1 MLSFEEIELHHKA
14 LIESRVRV
22 ACVRSCD
29 VSFANIFGWLHLFDS
44 RVAEVGE
51 WLILKYRIDG
61 LPRTAYMQPL
71 GGADFTPLVPLLAE
85 DAHREG
91 QPLRLLLD
99 GSGVDLLGADDW
111 AVDCNRDACDYIY
124 HRDELAQLS
133 GSAFKAKRNHI
144 ARFES
149 RYNYTFEPLTT
160 DNLEECLSVDAEWRL
175 RRGSTDA
182 AEAFA
187 LRRKLH
193 CFMDL
198 GLEGGVLRVDGR
210 VVAFT
215 FGSQLTDDTFCVHC
229 EKADTNFD
237 GAYAVVNRMMARQ
250 LPDTTR
256 YINREEDLGI
266 EGLRRAKLS
275 YRPAMLLRKYTA
287 LQLDD
292 HLRGV
297 RALWCRVF
305 GDQPEWV
312 DRFLA
317 RFYDPQLCFT
327 HSEEGRVVAMAHIV
341 PLTTELGRTAYLY
354 AVAVDEPFRGRG
366 LARKVISE
374 ALAKVREGW
383 GGEFDAVCVIP
394 ADEGLRALYAKFG
407 FADECFAMSF
417 GSRGG
422 DRLGE
427 ECFTGAHSTFDL
439 GTGEPTRDLAMVLR
453 LHD

>member
-1 MLSFEEIELHHKA
+1 MIRFEEIELCHKA
-14 LIESRVRV
+14 LIESRVR
-22 ACVRSCD
+22 AAGVRSCD
-29 VSFANIFGWLHLFDS
+29 LSFANIFGWLHLFDS

-51 WLILKYRIDG
+51 WLVLKYRIDG
-61 LPRTAYMQPL
+61 QPRTAYMQPL
-71 GGADFTPLVPLLAE
+71 GGADFTPLLPLLAE
-85 DAHREG
+85 DAQREG
-91 QPLRLLLD
+91 QPLRLMLDDGGVELLD
-99 GSGVDLLGADDW
+99 ANCW

-124 HRDELAQLS
+124 LREELAQLVGS
-133 GSAFKAKRNHI
+133 GFKAKRNHI

-149 RYNYTFEPLTT
+149 RYNYTFEPLAT
-160 DNLEECLSVDAEWRL
+160 DNIEECLSVDAEWRF

-182 AEAFA
+182 AEALA
-187 LRRKLH
+187 LRRKLQ
-193 CFMDL
+193 CFAELDL
-198 GLEGGVLRVDGR
+198 QGVVLRVDGR

-229 EKADTNFD
+229 EKADTSFD
-237 GAYAVVNRMMARQ
+237 GAYAAINRMMALQ
-250 LPDTTR
+250 LPDTTQ

-287 LQLDD
+287 LRLDD

-305 GDQPEWV
+305 GDQPAWV
-312 DRFLA
+312 DSFLA

-327 HSEEGRVVAMAHIV
+327 HSEEGQVVAMAHIV
-341 PLTTELGRTAYLY
+341 PLTTDLGRTAYLY

-366 LARKVISE
+366 LARKVITD
-374 ALAKVREGW
+374 ALTKVREGW

-394 ADEGLRALYAKFG
+394 ADESLRALYAKFG
-407 FADECFAMSF
+407 FADERFAMSF

-439 GTGEPTRDLAMVLR
+439 GVGEPERDLAMVLR
-453 LHD
+453 LRD